1 MPQQTWLEKADE
13 YLVAAQ
19 LLLDNQHYESSVS
32 RAYYAAR
39 YAAIHLLLARRVGWN
54 PKWLHDSIAEKMR
67 EQERALKWL
76 DPVIMTGQND
86 FYKSWLTLLKLRSRA
101 DYDLDSL
108 NERIARRSLAFAQL
122 FLQTVKEN
130 QP

>member
-13 YLVAAQ
+13 YLAAAQ
-19 LLLDNQHYESSVS
+19 LLLDNQHYASAVS

-39 YAAIHLLLARRVGWN
+39 YAAIHLFLARRAGWN

-67 EQERALKWL
+67 EQERALRWL
-76 DPVIMTGQND
+76 APVIMTGQND
-86 FYKSWLTLLKLRSRA
+86 FYKSWLALLKLRNKA
-101 DYDLDSL
+101 DYDLELL
-108 NERIARRSLAFAQL
+108 NERVAGRSLAFAQL
-122 FLQTVKEN
+122 FVQTVKEN